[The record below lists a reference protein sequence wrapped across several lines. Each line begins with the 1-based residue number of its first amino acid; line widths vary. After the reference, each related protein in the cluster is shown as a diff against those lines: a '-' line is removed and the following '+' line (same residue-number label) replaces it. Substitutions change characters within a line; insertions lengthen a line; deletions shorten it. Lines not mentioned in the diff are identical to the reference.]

1 MGETTFVIV
10 NETTRQEYKVTMDTA
25 IVTGSIDRQQG
36 AVISING
43 TAFEKT
49 SSGEQG
55 VYIANFNGRMA
66 DGEMKYSF
74 SEVDKSQS
82 ELLWDAIDVIEE
94 AIFNDEPGE

>member
-1 MGETTFVIV
+1 MGESAFVIV

-55 VYIANFNGRMA
+55 VYIANFNGRMV

-74 SEVDKSQS
+74 SEVDKTQS
-82 ELLWDAIDVIEE
+82 ELLWAAIDVIEE
-94 AIFNDEPGE
+94 AIFDDENAE